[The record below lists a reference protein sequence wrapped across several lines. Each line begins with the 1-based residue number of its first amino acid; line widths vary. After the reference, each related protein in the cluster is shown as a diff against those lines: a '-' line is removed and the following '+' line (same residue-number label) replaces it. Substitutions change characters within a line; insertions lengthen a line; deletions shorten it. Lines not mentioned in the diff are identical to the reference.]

1 MSRVVKIGWFI
12 GGLLIV
18 LLSYF
23 SLQHKDETPP
33 IQSLSL
39 EPFAQEIAPEAEL
52 IFNQISST
60 NSKSYTDSIGQ
71 LIRDE
76 KWYYLSYKNK
86 RLNHWNS
93 NKILIDPTVLNNRS
107 FPIRYT
113 FGDDIYVV
121 FKSESSFLGYRIVNG
136 NKVNSRLV
144 KFDKAFQN
152 KLILAD
158 NIPIMDNKISL
169 KTQHRDAY
177 KGTFLV
183 ISLFTSF
190 LFLILFLFHAKREQN
205 LMHLATLIVVGIN
218 LLVFYNLKISYHDY
232 FFLSNQNFN
241 TLSNEHLLTI
251 LFIHLISIILI
262 SVSLIYIFRKY
273 KRPLTGS
280 IIIGVLVF
288 SLDFFIH
295 LSINII
301 THINILLDFE
311 RLIEF
316 DISSYL
322 LLSYICL
329 SFILFWVTC
338 YFSKSKLKL
347 RNINHWISYLIGVSI
362 FIGFQYVN
370 ADRIPINLISISLLL
385 GLCLLINS
393 YVQSIKKLVYVY
405 SFLTAAIISGV
416 IYYSQ
421 TARTENY
428 LLEYAAKIMDNKDE
442 QTINRLARIENQLA
456 LEFLTPENYEDFNN
470 RKDVIEGRI
479 KQLYFSNYLEKYEL
493 KLFSFGADGININQ
507 NNLYTIY
514 YLDSLYNS
522 QTKRTTSAYFYEL
535 DQSSTNNGYIAKFE
549 NCDIKG
555 HFGTTFI
562 LLEPRIIQSDFLYPE
577 SFANQKDKEII
588 SLDNYSYGIYVS
600 EKLISQLGEFPYQL
614 QTIPVNNNAN
624 LFFGGIKHTRYSNNN
639 YDVIL
644 SVYANPFRQ
653 ILTIFTFILI
663 IIIFIGMIGSLV
675 LKVFSI
681 TNQQVTMIFLP
692 DLSHHLSSRIQ
703 VAITGILIFGLLLS
717 VYTIV
722 QFEKSNYNAM
732 LEEQLLNKV
741 KNISSRLQNRVNLSK
756 KLSNEEERLL
766 ILNEE
771 SNTHQVDI
779 NLFDKNGKLLGSS
792 KPYIIDNEI
801 LGSQMNPL
809 AYSKLSFDK
818 TSQLLIQEELEGSD
832 YLSAYVPLF
841 NGKNEVIGYVNT
853 PLFSKNELLNKQL
866 SDLIIN
872 IINVYFLLL
881 IVSGF
886 IAYFISKE
894 ISKPLESIREKI
906 AKTVL
911 RGSNELINYNRDDE
925 IGQLVKQYNKMA
937 TELQESAQQIASS
950 EREGAWKEMA
960 KQVAHEI
967 KNPLTPMK
975 LSIQHLQ
982 RSIKNDTPE
991 KQRRLTQKTST
1002 LLLKQIESLSIMA
1015 EQFSSF
1021 AQMPQDQF
1029 EVLNLSDITQEI
1041 VSLFKQDKN
1050 IQVESEIQ
1058 ENVFL
1063 WADREQIKRVL
1074 INIVKNATQ
1083 AIPEDVTGKIKISLK
1098 AKTEIQIEIS
1108 DNGIGIAPD
1117 NYQNIFT
1124 PNFSTKNSGMGLG
1137 LALSK
1142 KIIEISGGQIQFK
1155 STVNTGT
1162 TFYISLP
1169 VYKHEKY

>member
-1 MSRVVKIGWFI
+1 MNRIVKIGWFI
-12 GGLLIV
+12 GGILII

-23 SLQHKDETPP
+23 SFQHKDENPP
-33 IQSLSL
+33 IESLSL
-39 EPFAQEIAPEAEL
+39 EPFAQEIASEAESL
-52 IFNQISST
+52 FSQIIPKK
-60 NSKSYTDSIGQ
+60 SKPYSDSLGQ
-71 LIRDE
+71 LIRNE
-76 KWYYLSYKNK
+76 KWYFLSYKNDH
-86 RLNHWNS
+86 LAHWNS
-93 NKILIDPTVLNNRS
+93 NKIFIDPTILNNPS

-113 FGDDIYVV
+113 FGDDIYIV
-121 FKSESSFLGYRIVNG
+121 FKSQTSFLAYRIVNG
-136 NKVNSRLV
+136 GRVNSRLI
-144 KFDKAFQN
+144 KFDKSFQN
-152 KLILAD
+152 KLILQD
-158 NIPIMDNKISL
+158 NIPLMDGQISL
-169 KTQHRDAY
+169 KAQHKDAF
-177 KGTFLV
+177 KGAFLV

-190 LFLILFLFHAKREQN
+190 LFLILFLFHGKKEQN
-205 LMHLATLIVVGIN
+205 WMHLATLIIIGIN
-218 LLVFYNLKISYHDY
+218 LLVFYNLKIPFDDY
-232 FFLSNQNFN
+232 FFLSNQNFS

-251 LFIHLISIILI
+251 LFIHLISIIQI
-262 SVSLIYIFRKY
+262 SVSLIYIFK
-273 KRPLTGS
+273 KVQRPLVGP
-280 IIIGVLVF
+280 IIIGVLLF
-288 SLDFFIH
+288 SLDFFIN

-301 THINILLDFE
+301 THINILLDFG
-311 RLIEF
+311 RLIDF
-316 DISSYL
+316 NIPSYL

-338 YFSKSKLKL
+338 YFSRSKLNI
-347 RNINHWISYLIGVSI
+347 RNLNHWINFLIGV
-362 FIGFQYVN
+362 FFFVGFQYFN
-370 ADRIPINLISISLLL
+370 AHRQPLDLIAISSLL
-385 GLCLLINS
+385 GLCLIINT
-393 YVQSIKKLVYVY
+393 YIKSIKKVVYTY
-405 SFLTAAIISGV
+405 SFFTAAIISGV

-421 TARTENY
+421 TSRTENY
-428 LLEYAAKIMDNKDE
+428 LVQYAAKIMGNKDE
-442 QTINRLARIENQLA
+442 QTIRRLARIENQLA
-456 LEFLTPENYEDFNN
+456 QEFLTPENYEDFNR

-493 KLFSFGADGININQ
+493 KLFSFGADGNNINQ
-507 NNLYTIY
+507 NKLYTID
-514 YLDSLYNS
+514 YLDSIYNGC
-522 QTKRTTSAYFYEL
+522 TKRTSSAYFYEL
-535 DQSSTNNGYIAKFE
+535 DKSSNNNGYIAKFE
-549 NCDIKG
+549 NCDIEG

-577 SFANQKDKEII
+577 SFANQKDQEII
-588 SLDNYSYGIYVS
+588 SLDDYSYGIYVS
-600 EKLISQLGEFPYQL
+600 EKLISKLGEFPYKL
-614 QTIPVNNNAN
+614 HSIPNNSKEN
-624 LFFGGIKHTRYSNNN
+624 LFFGGIKHTRYSSEN

-653 ILTIFTFILI
+653 ILTIFTFILV
-663 IIIFIGMIGSLV
+663 IIIFIGMLGSLV

-681 TNQQVTMIFLP
+681 TNQQITMIFLP

-722 QFEKSNYNAM
+722 HFEKTNYNAM

-741 KNISSRLQNRVNLSK
+741 KNISSRLQNRVNLSQ
-756 KLSNEEERLL
+756 KLSNEEQRLL

-779 NLFDKNGKLLGSS
+779 NLFNQNGKLLGSS
-792 KPYIIDNEI
+792 KPYIIDNQI
-801 LGSQMNPL
+801 LGSQMNPI
-809 AYSKLSFDK
+809 AYRKLNRDK

-841 NGKNEVIGYVNT
+841 DGKNKVIGYVNT

-866 SDLIIN
+866 SNLIIN

-881 IVSGF
+881 IVGGF

-911 RGSNELINYNRDDE
+911 QGTNELIRYSRDDE

-937 TELQESAQQIASS
+937 IELQESARQIASS

-982 RSIKNDTPE
+982 RSIENDDSE
-991 KQRRLTQKTST
+991 KQQKLTKKTSA

-1029 EVLNLSDITQEI
+1029 EAINLSEITHEI
-1041 VSLFKQDKN
+1041 VTLFKQDKN
-1050 IQVESEIQ
+1050 IQIESDIQ
-1058 ENVFL
+1058 KNVFL
-1063 WADREQIKRVL
+1063 WADKEQIKRVL
-1074 INIVKNATQ
+1074 INIIKNATQ
-1083 AIPEDVTGKIKISLK
+1083 AIPEDVSGLIKITLK
-1098 AKTEIQIEIS
+1098 AQKEIQIEIT
-1108 DNGIGIAPD
+1108 DNGMGISAENNP
-1117 NYQNIFT
+1117 NIFA

-1142 KIIEISGGQIQFK
+1142 KIIENSGGQIRFHSAINQ
-1155 STVNTGT
+1155 GT

-1169 VYKHEKY
+1169 VHHHEKR